1 MAEKQGTEQT
11 IKMAEQQLRSV
22 VNLTRFKSA
31 LAESCDKERCMRYV
45 NAWRGTADASWDL
58 SRGGVS
64 HEQTVAVVDAVDQIQ
79 KTVERFFTVGVDT
92 CDPMLW
98 LQLRELV
105 VAAVRVSL
113 YNNVALSDDGM
124 TADDALRLCSVY
136 LDICLRAADDD
147 LRETSAPVDDEREM
161 LGRAS
166 SIYVD
171 LLCGRAAA
179 WMRLIEVNGR
189 LCFASQGLDWDATID
204 AMAWD
209 HTLNV
214 IDNLRSLYQSDGISL
229 DDEEASERWSGLLYS
244 MAAAYDA
251 IGCVTCGLDMEPLDL
266 ATVSRAD
273 IIEACAEAGVDL
285 LSRTYPHFSGSIGA
299 CEAFG
304 VPSVFC
310 VATMPEALRENI
322 IEAIGNAPYQDY
334 VQSLVA

>member
-1 MAEKQGTEQT
+1 MAEKQGTETT
-11 IKMAEQQLRSV
+11 IVMAGEQLRSAV
-22 VNLTRFKSA
+22 DMAGLKSV
-31 LAESCDKERCMRYV
+31 LASYTDRERCMRYV
-45 NAWRGTADASWDL
+45 SAWRETANASWDL
-58 SRGGVS
+58 SEGGVS
-64 HEQTVAVVDAVDQIQ
+64 HEQTVAVADAVDLIYQMR
-79 KTVERFFTVGVDT
+79 ERILKVGVDT

-105 VAAVRVSL
+105 VAAIRVSL
-113 YNNVALSDDGM
+113 YNNVAFSDDGM

-147 LRETSAPVDDEREM
+147 LRVTSAPVADEREM
-161 LGRAS
+161 LGRAA

-179 WMRLIEVNGR
+179 WMRLVEVNGR
-189 LCFASQGLDWDATID
+189 LCFAAKGLDWDATID

-214 IDNLRSLYQSDGISL
+214 IDNLRGLYHADGEEL
-229 DDEEASERWSGLLYS
+229 DDEAASERWSALLYS

-251 IGCVTCGLDMEPLDL
+251 ISCVTCGLDVEPLDL
-266 ATVSRAD
+266 SVVAHKDIVDATS
-273 IIEACAEAGVDL
+273 EAGVDL
-285 LSRTYPHFSGSIGA
+285 LARTYPSFAGSIGV

-310 VATMPEALRENI
+310 VATLPEAIRDNI
-322 IEAIGNAPYQDY
+322 VEGIGDAPYQEY